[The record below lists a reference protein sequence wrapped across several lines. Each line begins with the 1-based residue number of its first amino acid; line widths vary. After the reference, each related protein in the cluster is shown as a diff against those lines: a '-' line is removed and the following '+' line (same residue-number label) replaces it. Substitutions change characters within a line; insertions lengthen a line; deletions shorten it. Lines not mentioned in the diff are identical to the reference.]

1 MAQTIL
7 IKRSTSTATPTAL
20 ANGELAYSS
29 NSNKL
34 FIGRPGG
41 NSGDIDAIGG
51 KYYTDIITA
60 ATAANTAGKLVLRD
74 GSGNFASNVITANSF
89 VGPLTGNVTGNITG
103 DVTGNADTATA
114 WETARNLS
122 LTGDATATL
131 SSVDGTAPVSA
142 ALTLATVNSNVGTFG
157 GTTAIPVLT
166 VNAKGLVT
174 AASTVNVAT
183 VLNIRD
189 AESTPGTD
197 TVNLLTDTLTFTGAT
212 GITTTVTNNDV
223 DIDLDDTAVTPGT
236 YGSGTAIPNFT
247 VDQQGRLT
255 NAGST
260 SVATILNIIGDTG
273 SDGVALLTETLD
285 IEGGTGVT
293 TTVSNNKASIAIGQ
307 PVGTGDN
314 VTFNNVTV
322 NGVLNSD
329 DITASTL
336 TASGHVVISGDLT
349 VNGTTTTVNSTTVT
363 IDDPLFTL
371 AGDTAPTSNDALDKG
386 IEFRWHNGSA
396 AKLGF
401 FGFDESTGEF
411 TYIPDST
418 NTSNVMSGTKGTA
431 NFGTLKLDNALTVP
445 YGGTGRT
452 TATTNGI
459 LYGNGTGTMGVTAA
473 GTWDSTHSVGQ
484 LLSVNAS
491 GVPTWTNTLDGGT
504 F

>member
-7 IKRSTSTATPTAL
+7 IKRSTSTAAPTSL
-20 ANGELAYSS
+20 SNGELAYSHVS
-29 NSNKL
+29 GTGKL
-34 FIGRPGG
+34 YIGRPGG
-41 NSGDIDAIGG
+41 GSGDIDAIGG

-89 VGPLTGNVTGNITG
+89 VGPLTGAVTG

-131 SSVDGTAPVSA
+131 SAVDGTAAVSA
-142 ALTLATVNSNVGTFG
+142 ALTLATVNSNVGSFG
-157 GTTAIPVLT
+157 GTTAIPVFT

-174 AASTVNVAT
+174 AASSVNVAT
-183 VLNIRD
+183 VLNIAD

-197 TVNLLTDTLTFTGAT
+197 AVNLLSDTLVFTGAT

-223 DIDLDDTAVTPGT
+223 DIDLDDTAVTPGS

-260 SVATILNIIGDTG
+260 SVATVLNIIGDSG
-273 SDGVALLTETLD
+273 SDAVSLLTETLD

-307 PVGTGDN
+307 PVATTDN
-314 VTFNNVTV
+314 VTFNNVSVDGT
-322 NGVLNSD
+322 LSSD

-336 TASGHVVISGDLT
+336 TASGHVVISGNLT

-371 AGDTAPTSNDALDKG
+371 AGDTAPSSNDALDKG
-386 IEFRWHNGSA
+386 IEFRWHNDTA

-401 FGFDESTGEF
+401 FGFDESTEEF
-411 TYIPDST
+411 TYIPDAT

-452 TATTNGI
+452 TATANGI
-459 LYGNGTGTMGVTAA
+459 LYGNGTGVMGVTAA

-484 LLSVNAS
+484 LLSVNSS
-491 GVPTWTNTLDGGT
+491 GTPTWTNTIDGGT

>member
-7 IKRSTSTATPTAL
+7 IKRSTSTVAPTSL
-20 ANGELAYSS
+20 SNGELAYSHVS
-29 NSNKL
+29 GTGKL
-34 FIGRPGG
+34 YIGRPGG
-41 NSGDIDAIGG
+41 GSGDIDAIGG

-74 GSGNFASNVITANSF
+74 GSGNFSSNVITANSF
-89 VGPLTGNVTGNITG
+89 VGPLTGAVTG

-131 SSVDGTAPVSA
+131 SAVDGTAAVSA
-142 ALTLATVNSNVGTFG
+142 ALTLATVNSNVGSFG

-197 TVNLLTDTLTFTGAT
+197 AVNLLSDTLTFTGAS

-223 DIDLDDTAVTPGT
+223 DIDLDDTAVTPGS

-247 VDQQGRLT
+247 VDQQGRVT
-255 NAGST
+255 DAGST
-260 SVATILNIIGDTG
+260 SVATVLNIIGDSG
-273 SDGVALLTETLD
+273 SDAVSLLTETLD

-307 PVGTGDN
+307 PVGTSDN
-314 VTFNNVTV
+314 VTFNNVSV
-322 NGVLNSD
+322 NGTLSSD
-329 DITASTL
+329 DITATTL
-336 TASGHVVISGDLT
+336 TASGHVIVSGNLT
-349 VNGTTTTVNSTTVT
+349 VNGTTTTVNSNTVT

-386 IEFRWHNGSA
+386 IEFRWHNGTA

-401 FGFDESTGEF
+401 FGFDESTEEF
-411 TYIPDST
+411 TYIPEST
-418 NTSNVMSGTKGTA
+418 NTNNVMSGTKGTA

-452 TATTNGI
+452 TFTSNGI
-459 LYGNGTGTMGVTAA
+459 AYGNAAGTLGVTAA
-473 GTWDSTHSVGQ
+473 GAWDSSTQVGQ

-491 GVPTWTNTLDGGT
+491 GTPTWTNTIDGGT

>member
-7 IKRSTSTATPTAL
+7 IKRSTSTAAPTAL
-20 ANGELAYSS
+20 SNGELAYSHVS
-29 NSNKL
+29 GTGKL
-34 FIGRPGG
+34 YIGRPGG
-41 NSGDIDAIGG
+41 GSGDIDAIGG

-89 VGPLTGNVTGNITG
+89 VGPLTGAVTG

-131 SSVDGTAPVSA
+131 SAVDGTAAVSA
-142 ALTLATVNSNVGTFG
+142 ALTLATVNSNVGSFG

-183 VLNIRD
+183 VLNIAD

-197 TVNLLTDTLTFTGAT
+197 AVNLLSDTLVFTGAS

-223 DIDLDDTAVTPGT
+223 DIDLDDTAVTPGS

-260 SVATILNIIGDTG
+260 SVATVLNIIGDSG
-273 SDGVALLTETLD
+273 SDAVSLLTETLD

-307 PVGTGDN
+307 PVATTDN
-314 VTFNNVTV
+314 VTFNNVSV
-322 NGVLNSD
+322 NGTLSSD
-329 DITASTL
+329 DITAATL
-336 TASGHVVISGDLT
+336 TASGHVVISGNLT

-371 AGDTAPTSNDALDKG
+371 AGDTAPSSNDALDKG
-386 IEFRWHNGSA
+386 IEFRWHNGTA

-401 FGFDESTGEF
+401 FGFDESTEEF
-411 TYIPDST
+411 TYIPDAT

-452 TATTNGI
+452 TATANGI
-459 LYGNGTGTMGVTAA
+459 IYGNGTGVMGVTAA

-484 LLSVNAS
+484 LLSVNSS
-491 GVPTWTNTLDGGT
+491 GTPTWTNTIDGGT

>member
-7 IKRSTSTATPTAL
+7 IKRSTSTVAPTAL
-20 ANGELAYSS
+20 SNGELAYSHVS
-29 NSNKL
+29 GSGKL
-34 FIGRPGG
+34 YIGRPGG
-41 NSGDIDAIGG
+41 GSGDIDAIGG

-74 GSGNFASNVITANSF
+74 GSGNFSSNVITANSF
-89 VGPLTGNVTGNITG
+89 VGPLTGDVTG

-131 SSVDGTAPVSA
+131 SAVDGTAAVSA
-142 ALTLATVNSNVGTFG
+142 ALTLATVNSNVGSFG
-157 GTTAIPVLT
+157 GTTAIPVFT

-197 TVNLLTDTLTFTGAT
+197 AVNLLSDTLTFTGAS

-223 DIDLDDTAVTPGT
+223 DIDLDDTAVTPGS

-247 VDQQGRLT
+247 VDQQGRVT

-260 SVATILNIIGDTG
+260 SVATVLNIIGDSG
-273 SDGVALLTETLD
+273 SDGISLLTETLD

-307 PVGTGDN
+307 PVATTDN
-314 VTFNNVTV
+314 VTFNNVSVDGT
-322 NGVLNSD
+322 LSSD
-329 DITASTL
+329 DITATTL
-336 TASGHVVISGDLT
+336 TASGHVIISGNLT
-349 VNGTTTTVNSTTVT
+349 VNGTTTTVNSNTVT

-386 IEFRWHNGSA
+386 IEFRWHNGTA

-401 FGFDESTGEF
+401 FGFDESTEEF
-411 TYIPDST
+411 TYIPEST
-418 NTSNVMSGTKGTA
+418 NTNNVMSGTKGTA

-452 TATTNGI
+452 TFTSNGI
-459 LYGNGTGTMGVTAA
+459 AYGNAAGTMGVTAA
-473 GTWDSTHSVGQ
+473 GAWDSTHSVGQ
-484 LLSVNAS
+484 LLSVNSS
-491 GVPTWTNTLDGGT
+491 GTPTWTNTIDGGT

>member
-7 IKRSTSTATPTAL
+7 IKRSTSTVAPTAL
-20 ANGELAYSS
+20 SNGELAYSHVS
-29 NSNKL
+29 GTGKL
-34 FIGRPGG
+34 YIGRPGG
-41 NSGDIDAIGG
+41 GSGDIDAIGG

-89 VGPLTGNVTGNITG
+89 VGPLTGTVTG

-131 SSVDGTAPVSA
+131 SAVDGTAAVSA
-142 ALTLATVNSNVGTFG
+142 ALTLATVNSNVGSFG
-157 GTTAIPVLT
+157 GTTAIPVFT

-197 TVNLLTDTLTFTGAT
+197 AVNLLSDTLTFTGAS

-223 DIDLDDTAVTPGT
+223 DIDLDDTAVTPGS

-247 VDQQGRLT
+247 VDQQGRVT

-260 SVATILNIIGDTG
+260 SVATVLNIIGDSG
-273 SDGVALLTETLD
+273 SDGISLLTETLD

-307 PVGTGDN
+307 PVATTDN
-314 VTFNNVTV
+314 VTFNNVSVDGT
-322 NGVLNSD
+322 LSSD
-329 DITASTL
+329 DITATTL
-336 TASGHVVISGDLT
+336 TASGHVIISGNLT
-349 VNGTTTTVNSTTVT
+349 VNGTTTTVNSNTVT

-386 IEFRWHNGSA
+386 IEFRWHNGTA

-401 FGFDESTGEF
+401 FGFDESTEEF
-411 TYIPDST
+411 TYIPEST
-418 NTSNVMSGTKGTA
+418 NTNNVMSGTKGTA

-452 TATTNGI
+452 TFTSNGI
-459 LYGNGTGTMGVTAA
+459 AYGNGAGTMGVTAA
-473 GTWDSTHSVGQ
+473 GAWDSTHSVGQ
-484 LLSVNAS
+484 LLSVNSS
-491 GVPTWTNTLDGGT
+491 GTPTWTNTIDGGT

>member
-7 IKRSTSTATPTAL
+7 IKRSTSTVAPTAL
-20 ANGELAYSS
+20 SNGELAYSHVS
-29 NSNKL
+29 GTGKL
-34 FIGRPGG
+34 YIGRPGG
-41 NSGDIDAIGG
+41 GSGDIDAIGG

-74 GSGNFASNVITANSF
+74 GSGNFSSNVITANSF
-89 VGPLTGNVTGNITG
+89 VGPLTGAVTG

-131 SSVDGTAPVSA
+131 SAVDGTAAVSA
-142 ALTLATVNSNVGTFG
+142 ALTLATVNSNVGSFG
-157 GTTAIPVLT
+157 GTTAIPVFT

-197 TVNLLTDTLTFTGAT
+197 AVNLLSDTLTFTGAS

-223 DIDLDDTAVTPGT
+223 DIDLDDTAVTPGS

-247 VDQQGRLT
+247 VDQQGRVT

-260 SVATILNIIGDTG
+260 SVATVLNIIGDSG
-273 SDGVALLTETLD
+273 SDGISLLTETLD

-307 PVGTGDN
+307 PVATTDN
-314 VTFNNVTV
+314 VTFNNVSVDGT
-322 NGVLNSD
+322 LSSD
-329 DITASTL
+329 DITATTL
-336 TASGHVVISGDLT
+336 TASGHVIISGNLT
-349 VNGTTTTVNSTTVT
+349 VNGTTTTVNSNTVT

-386 IEFRWHNGSA
+386 IEFRWHNGTA

-401 FGFDESTGEF
+401 FGFDESTEEF
-411 TYIPDST
+411 TYIPEST
-418 NTSNVMSGTKGTA
+418 NTNNVMSGTKGTA

-452 TATTNGI
+452 TFTSNGI
-459 LYGNGTGTMGVTAA
+459 AYGNAAGTMGVTAA
-473 GTWDSTHSVGQ
+473 GAWDSTHSVGQ
-484 LLSVNAS
+484 LLSVNSS
-491 GVPTWTNTLDGGT
+491 GTPTWTNTIDGGT

>member
-7 IKRSTSTATPTAL
+7 IKRSTSTVAPTAL
-20 ANGELAYSS
+20 SNGELAYSHVS
-29 NSNKL
+29 GTGKL
-34 FIGRPGG
+34 YIGRPGG
-41 NSGDIDAIGG
+41 GSGDIDAIGG

-89 VGPLTGNVTGNITG
+89 VGPLTGAVTG

-131 SSVDGTAPVSA
+131 SAVDGTAAVSA
-142 ALTLATVNSNVGTFG
+142 ALTLATVNSNVGSFG

-183 VLNIRD
+183 VLNIAD

-197 TVNLLTDTLTFTGAT
+197 AVNLLSDTLVFTGAS

-223 DIDLDDTAVTPGT
+223 DIDLDDTAVTPGS

-260 SVATILNIIGDTG
+260 SVATVLNIIGDSG
-273 SDGVALLTETLD
+273 SDGISLLTETLD

-307 PVGTGDN
+307 PVATTDN
-314 VTFNNVTV
+314 VTFNNVSVDGT
-322 NGVLNSD
+322 LSSD

-336 TASGHVVISGDLT
+336 TASGHVVISGNLT

-371 AGDTAPTSNDALDKG
+371 AGDTAPSSNDALDKG
-386 IEFRWHNGSA
+386 IEFRWHNDTA

-401 FGFDESTGEF
+401 FGFDESTEEF
-411 TYIPDST
+411 TYIPDAT

-452 TATTNGI
+452 TATANGI
-459 LYGNGTGTMGVTAA
+459 LYGNGTGVMGVTAA

-484 LLSVNAS
+484 LLSVNSS
-491 GVPTWTNTLDGGT
+491 GTPTWTNTIDGGT

>member
-7 IKRSTSTATPTAL
+7 IKRSTSTAAPTSL
-20 ANGELAYSS
+20 SNGELAYSHVS
-29 NSNKL
+29 GTGKL
-34 FIGRPGG
+34 YIGRPGG
-41 NSGDIDAIGG
+41 GSGDIDAIGG
-51 KYYTDIITA
+51 KHYTDIITA

-89 VGPLTGNVTGNITG
+89 VGPLTGAVTG

-131 SSVDGTAPVSA
+131 SNVNGTAAVSA
-142 ALTLATVNSNVGTFG
+142 ALTLATVNSNVGSFG

-197 TVNLLTDTLTFTGAT
+197 AVNLLSDTLTFTGAS

-223 DIDLDDTAVTPGT
+223 DIDLDDTAVTPGS

-247 VDQQGRLT
+247 VDQQGRVT
-255 NAGST
+255 DAGST
-260 SVATILNIIGDTG
+260 SVATVLNIIGDSG
-273 SDGVALLTETLD
+273 SDAVSLLTETLD

-307 PVGTGDN
+307 PVGTSDN
-314 VTFNNVTV
+314 VTFNNVSV
-322 NGVLNSD
+322 NGTLSSD
-329 DITASTL
+329 DITATTL
-336 TASGHVVISGDLT
+336 TASGHVIVSGNLT
-349 VNGTTTTVNSTTVT
+349 VNGTTTTVNSNTVT

-386 IEFRWHNGSA
+386 IEFRWHNGTA

-401 FGFDESTGEF
+401 FGFDESTEEF
-411 TYIPDST
+411 TYIPEST
-418 NTSNVMSGTKGTA
+418 NTNNVMSGTKGTA

-452 TATTNGI
+452 TFTSNGI
-459 LYGNGTGTMGVTAA
+459 AYGNAAGTLGVTAA
-473 GTWDSTHSVGQ
+473 GAWDSSTQVGQ

-491 GVPTWTNTLDGGT
+491 GTPTWTNTIDGGT

>member
-7 IKRSTSTATPTAL
+7 IKRSTSTAAPTAL
-20 ANGELAYSS
+20 SNGELAYSHVS
-29 NSNKL
+29 GTGKL
-34 FIGRPGG
+34 YIGRPGG
-41 NSGDIDAIGG
+41 SSGDIDAIGG
-51 KYYTDIITA
+51 KYYTDIVSG
-60 ATAANTAGKLVLRD
+60 ATAANTASKLVLRD
-74 GSGNFASNVITANSF
+74 GSGNFSSNIITANSF
-89 VGPLTGNVTGNITG
+89 VGPLTGAVTG

-131 SSVDGTAPVSA
+131 SSVDGTAAVSA
-142 ALTLATVNSNVGTFG
+142 ALTLATVNSNVGSFG

-183 VLNIRD
+183 VLNIAD

-197 TVNLLTDTLTFTGAT
+197 VINLLSDTLVFTGAT
-212 GITTTVTNNDV
+212 GITTTVTNNDI
-223 DIDLDDTAVTPGT
+223 DIDLDDTAVTPGS

-260 SVATILNIIGDTG
+260 SVATVLNITGDSG
-273 SDGVALLTETLD
+273 SDAVALLTETLD

-322 NGVLNSD
+322 GGTLSSD
-329 DITASTL
+329 DITATTL
-336 TASGHVVISGDLT
+336 TASGHVIVSGNLT

-371 AGDTAPTSNDALDKG
+371 AGDTAPSSNDALDKG
-386 IEFRWHNGSA
+386 IEFRWHNDTA

-401 FGFDESTGEF
+401 FGFDESTEEF
-411 TYIPDST
+411 TYIPDAT
-418 NTSNVMSGTKGTA
+418 NTNNVMSGTKGTA
-431 NFGTLKLDNALTVP
+431 NFGTLKLDNALAVP

-452 TATTNGI
+452 TATSNGI

-473 GTWDSTHSVGQ
+473 GTWDNTHSVGQ
-484 LLSVNAS
+484 LLSVNSS
-491 GVPTWTNTLDGGT
+491 GTPTWTNTIDGGT

>member
-7 IKRSTSTATPTAL
+7 IKRSTSTAAPTAL
-20 ANGELAYSS
+20 SNGELAYSHVS
-29 NSNKL
+29 GTGKL
-34 FIGRPGG
+34 YIGRPGG
-41 NSGDIDAIGG
+41 GSGDIDAIGG

-89 VGPLTGNVTGNITG
+89 VGPLTGAVTG

-131 SSVDGTAPVSA
+131 SGVDGTAAVSA

-183 VLNIRD
+183 VLNIAD

-197 TVNLLTDTLTFTGAT
+197 AINLLSDTLVFTGAS

-223 DIDLDDTAVTPGT
+223 DIDLDDTAVTPGS

-260 SVATILNIIGDTG
+260 NVATILNIIGDTG

-285 IEGGTGVT
+285 FEGGTGVT
-293 TTVSNNKASIAIGQ
+293 TLVTNNKATFSIGQ
-307 PVGTGDN
+307 PVATTDN

-329 DITASTL
+329 DITATTL

-452 TATTNGI
+452 TATSNGI
-459 LYGNGTGTMGVTAA
+459 LYGGGTGTMGVTAA

-484 LLSVNAS
+484 LLSVNSS
-491 GVPTWTNTLDGGT
+491 GTPTWTNTIDGGT